1 MTTEEIEYDAYD
13 QLNLRA
19 IRARHDGTPL
29 SRVDAARMTLLGM
42 FAPPPEG
49 VRAGFK
55 TEFNEIAGVAISE
68 EGKVAFV
75 GLTSGCGKAEKV
87 VVVYDPADGSRTRVF
102 SQKCHCLTEGVE
114 LLHFPEGSEVPAF
127 VAVAQVAKTG
137 SGESEKVE
145 FSRTVHWGDWFFRVK
160 EHNYHLLV
168 SQIRCF
174 MSDCKARCL
183 VVTESDDILHVVA
196 VHKLHL
202 FTEAADVPR
211 DTWGYEFAA
220 SEAVDR
226 VTIVRLLNDV
236 AVIKLHSV
244 RGERIVLHDL
254 EFGDR
259 YWGGNLSTHV
269 LDASLME
276 TDCGVIFLTYYEK
289 SMVGGVSRGSV
300 SFSGQGDREYYED
313 SIALKDVYCC
323 PGGNTYIVRSAPEGG
338 LVNSLKPVPST
349 LSLYVF
355 GDADH
360 ELTLRGVR
368 EVYELIEIPGGVAFV
383 ASWHGYQGR
392 FVGFALRNTDGT
404 WAPNII
410 RKPSFHN
417 ACNLFYWHNGLT
429 FEVGSGATLLLCR
442 MTWEGMKSG
451 WIFTEERVLE
461 GVATKT
467 TPLHVPFGRLV
478 PTKQGAAA
486 THFAGGYFTDIC
498 YLW

>member
-368 EVYELIEIPGGVAFV
+368 
-383 ASWHGYQGR
+383 
-392 FVGFALRNTDGT
+392 
-404 WAPNII
+404 
-410 RKPSFHN
+410 
-417 ACNLFYWHNGLT
+417 
-429 FEVGSGATLLLCR
+429 
-442 MTWEGMKSG
+442 
-451 WIFTEERVLE
+451 
-461 GVATKT
+461 
-467 TPLHVPFGRLV
+467 
-478 PTKQGAAA
+478 
-486 THFAGGYFTDIC
+486 
-498 YLW
+498 